1 MVKRRVDEPRPF
13 LAGARAFLAQS
24 RGGAEGG
31 LLKGFVL
38 FLQSGVEAFCMADA
52 AVRIV
57 PVHAVR
63 KPREKSS
70 WNVQGELRIWKSVM
84 VHIQC
89 VVRDWSLPGMHDDT
103 GWLLLGMT

>member
-13 LAGARAFLAQS
+13 GRGQGIPRS
-24 RGGAEGG
+24 IQGGAEGG

-70 WNVQGELRIWKSVM
+70 
-84 VHIQC
+84 
-89 VVRDWSLPGMHDDT
+89 
-103 GWLLLGMT
+103 